1 MRIPLTKYGLPQV
14 AIYPLL
20 LVVGAIGWFFAAR
33 WAIRQINLPTIAEHA
48 LLWLPIG
55 VAGIVVVWLLSFF
68 RDPERPIP
76 TDPNLVL
83 SPADGTL
90 VRIEQLD
97 KTDGFDGP
105 VLRFEIF
112 LSIFNVHLNRTP
124 CAVHIEN
131 IVYKP
136 GQFVDARRPDCSR
149 INESNAIIM
158 RRLDPPTDKLLVRQI
173 SGAIARRIVCN
184 LQVGQTCAAGQRFGM
199 IKFGSCTELIIPQRG
214 NLICVAQIGDKVK
227 AGISILA
234 KYQ

>member
-20 LVVGAIGWFFAAR
+20 LAGGAIGWFFAAR
-33 WAIRQINLPTIAEHA
+33 WAIGQMDLPTSAEYG
-48 LLWLPIG
+48 LLWLPIIAD
-55 VAGIVVVWLLSFF
+55 VIVMLWLLSFF
-68 RDPERPIP
+68 RDPQRPIP
-76 TDPNLVL
+76 SDPTLIL
-83 SPADGTL
+83 SPADGKL
-90 VRIEQLD
+90 VKIEQLD
-97 KTDGFDGP
+97 KADGFDQP

-124 CAVHIEN
+124 CAVRIEN

-136 GQFVDARRPDCSR
+136 GQFVDARRPECSR
-149 INESNAIIM
+149 VNESNAIFM

-173 SGAIARRIVCN
+173 SGAIARRIVCD
-184 LQVGQTCAAGQRFGM
+184 LQIGQTCTAGQRFGM

-214 NLICVAQIGDKVK
+214 NLVCLAQVGDNVK